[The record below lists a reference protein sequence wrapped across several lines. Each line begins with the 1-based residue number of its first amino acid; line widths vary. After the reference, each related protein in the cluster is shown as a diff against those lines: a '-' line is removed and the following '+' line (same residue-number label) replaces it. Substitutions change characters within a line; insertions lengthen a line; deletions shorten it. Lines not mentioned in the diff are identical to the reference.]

1 MEQFRSLVASEVCE
15 KISQL
20 QDIRSMKERLTKIE
34 EDLGILILMLKQ
46 EEHARADLK
55 TIKGLL
61 SQ

>member
-1 MEQFRSLVASEVCE
+1 MEQFRSLVATEVCE

-20 QDIRSMKERLTKIE
+20 QDIRSMKERLAKIE
-34 EDLGILILMLKQ
+34 EDLGILVLMLKQ

>member
-1 MEQFRSLVASEVCE
+1 MEQFRSLVATEVCE
-15 KISQL
+15 KISKM
-20 QDIRSMKERLTKIE
+20 QDIRSMEERLTKIE
-34 EDLGILILMLKQ
+34 EDLGILVLMLKQ

>member
-1 MEQFRSLVASEVCE
+1 LVASEVCE

-20 QDIRSMKERLTKIE
+20 QDIRSMKERLGKIE
-34 EDLGILILMLKQ
+34 EDLGILVLMLKQ

>member
-20 QDIRSMKERLTKIE
+20 QDIRSMKERLAKIE
-34 EDLGILILMLKQ
+34 EDLGILVLMLKQ

>member
-1 MEQFRSLVASEVCE
+1 LEQFRSLVASEVCE

-20 QDIRSMKERLTKIE
+20 QDIRSMKERMAKIE
-34 EDLGILILMLKQ
+34 EDLGILVLMLKQ

>member
-1 MEQFRSLVASEVCE
+1 LEQFRSLVATEVCE

-20 QDIRSMKERLTKIE
+20 QDIRSMKERLAKIE
-34 EDLGILILMLKQ
+34 EDLGILVLMLKQ